1 MFFDAMCSGVSV
13 PQLSRH
19 ISCESVDSMNS
30 QSSTNSM
37 SSHQSAIYYGDKKKM
52 KKKNWV
58 TRCWKQLSVQI
69 FSAIVMK

>member
-1 MFFDAMCSGVSV
+1 MFNVLLSVAGGVIV

-30 QSSTNSM
+30 QSSANSL
-37 SSHQSAIYYGDKKKM
+37 SSHQSAMMYGDKKKQ

-58 TRCWKQLSVQI
+58 TLLM
-69 FSAIVMK
+69 FFGEYYDMP